1 MQRRKIFLGIA
12 FCALAPVSAMADK
25 TVSGQW
31 LADLGHNVKIEMDVL
46 EDGYWTSRTIE
57 NNKVV
62 AEMAGSY
69 QQTNSNGK
77 SGTLVF
83 TPVQSKVSKEHSA
96 AQIETDQYSV
106 QDGGSVLRLMSS
118 ADNSPMVFRKQSH

>member
-1 MQRRKIFLGIA
+1 MQRRKLFLGIA
-12 FCALAPVSAMADK
+12 LCALAPVSAMADK

-31 LADLGHNVKIEMDVL
+31 LADLGHDVKIEMDVL

-57 NNKVV
+57 NDKVV

-69 QQTNSNGK
+69 RQTNSNGR

-83 TPVQSKVSKEHSA
+83 TPVQSKVSKEHGA
-96 AQIETDQYSV
+96 AQVETDQFSID
-106 QDGGSVLRLMSS
+106 DGGSVMRLVSS